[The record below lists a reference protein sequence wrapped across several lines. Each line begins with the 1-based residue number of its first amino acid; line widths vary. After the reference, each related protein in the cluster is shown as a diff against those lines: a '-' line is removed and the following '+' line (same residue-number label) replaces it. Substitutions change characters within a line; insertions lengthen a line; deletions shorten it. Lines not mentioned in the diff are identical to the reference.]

1 MEYNK
6 ENLQEETEETT
17 CENLETLDASK
28 LEEKARQADEY
39 FARLQRLQ
47 ADFDNF
53 RRRAQKE
60 REELADIVT
69 ESVICKFLPIVDN
82 LTRAVATAKTV
93 QAGETQLLTGLDM
106 ISRQMEDVLTKLQVT
121 PINCIGEKFDPEK
134 HEAIMQVQDE
144 TKEDET
150 ILEELQKGYQLKQ
163 RVVRPSMVKVVK
175 N

>member
-1 MEYNK
+1 MEYGK
-6 ENLQEETEETT
+6 EKVEEQTECSPE
-17 CENLETLDASK
+17 EVIDTLDSGT

-69 ESVICKFLPIVDN
+69 ETIVCKFLPVVDN
-82 LTRAVATAKTV
+82 LTRAVATAKTA
-93 QAGETQLLTGLDM
+93 QGNDAQLLAGLDM
-106 ISRQMEDVLTKLQVT
+106 ISRQMEEVLTKLQVT
-121 PINCIGEKFDPEK
+121 SVSCVGEKFDPQK

-150 ILEELQKGYQLKQ
+150 IIEELQKGYQLKQ